1 MSKYKNNNI
10 STKLIHGGIYGD
22 EKTGSVNVPIYQTS
36 TYEQEIPGVHK
47 GYEYSRTGNPTREA
61 LEALIADLENG
72 TAGFAFASG
81 LAAITAVL
89 SLFRTGD
96 KLVIS
101 DNVYGGT
108 FRVLDQ
114 VFKNFGIGFKLVD
127 TTDTRAVEE
136 AIDETVKAVYIE
148 TPTNPLL
155 GITDIQAVADIA
167 KKKGIL
173 SIMDNTFYTPY
184 LQRPIEQGVDI
195 VIHSATKYL
204 GGHSDLIAGLV
215 VVNDDELAEK
225 LHFIQN
231 STGGVLQPF
240 DSFLLIRGIKTLG
253 VRLDRHVENAE
264 KLAGFLKNYPD
275 VKKIYYPG
283 LEEHPGYEIN
293 QRQAKNGGAMIS
305 FELTE
310 NHDINTFFR
319 QLHIIAL
326 AESLGGVESLVC
338 HPASM
343 THAAIPKQIRDE
355 VGITEGLIRLSVG
368 IEDVDELQKD
378 LEQAIIA
385 SRV

>member
-1 MSKYKNNNI
+1 MSKNTSIN
-10 STKLIHGGIYGD
+10 TKLIHGGIYGD
-22 EKTGSVNVPIYQTS
+22 ELTGSVNVPIYQTS

-47 GYEYSRTGNPTREA
+47 GYEYSRTGNPTRAA
-61 LEALIADLENG
+61 LEALIAELESG

-96 KLVIS
+96 NLVLS

-108 FRVLDQ
+108 FRVLDK
-114 VFKNFGIGFKLVD
+114 VFKNFGIGFRLVD
-127 TTDTRAVEE
+127 TTDINAVEN
-136 AIDETVKAVYIE
+136 AIDDTVKAVYIE

-155 GITDIQAVADIA
+155 GITDIKAVTDIA
-167 KKKGIL
+167 KKKNIL
-173 SIMDNTFYTPY
+173 SIVDNTFYTPY
-184 LQRPIEQGVDI
+184 LQRPIELGVDI

-204 GGHSDLIAGLV
+204 GGHSDLVAGLV
-215 VVNDDELAEK
+215 VVNDDTLAER
-225 LHFIQN
+225 LEFIQN

-264 KLAGFLKNYPD
+264 KLADFLVQHPD
-275 VKKIYYPG
+275 VKKVYYPG
-283 LEEHPGYEIN
+283 LTTHPGYEVN
-293 QRQAKNGGAMIS
+293 QKQAKNGGAMIS

-310 NHDINTFFR
+310 GHDINRFF
-319 QLHIIAL
+319 QSLDIISL

-343 THAAIPKQIRDE
+343 THAAIPKEIRDE
-355 VGITEGLIRLSVG
+355 VGITDGLIRLSVG
-368 IEDVDELQKD
+368 IEEKKELQAD
-378 LEQAIIA
+378 LEKAIEA
-385 SRV
+385 SRM